1 MIKLTTLDKFKL
13 KHSTFLSEGDAKFIV
28 SHLGNYSIED
38 VKIMYN
44 LINQARN
51 KAQNNIYKIEKKGG
65 LANIEEAY
73 NYYTTRINLFH
84 KYSAISAI
92 ANHFYDPHILGF
104 AGFFCWT
111 INYGLRVQ

>member
-51 KAQNNIYKIEKKGG
+51 KA
-65 LANIEEAY
+65 
-73 NYYTTRINLFH
+73 
-84 KYSAISAI
+84 
-92 ANHFYDPHILGF
+92 
-104 AGFFCWT
+104 
-111 INYGLRVQ
+111 